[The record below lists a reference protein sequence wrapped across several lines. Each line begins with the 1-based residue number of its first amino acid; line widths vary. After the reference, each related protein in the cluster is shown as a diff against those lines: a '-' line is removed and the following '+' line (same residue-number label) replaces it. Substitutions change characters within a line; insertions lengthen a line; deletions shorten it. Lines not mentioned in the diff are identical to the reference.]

1 MGNIRDYQDAGKPLC
16 RKRKQNERIKGGW
29 LTSTPSN
36 ALKVKADNLYI
47 DVKGGENTFD
57 PLLQTKICPS
67 GF

>member
-1 MGNIRDYQDAGKPLC
+1 MANFREHQDAGKLPY
-16 RKRKQNERIKGGW
+16 RKRKQSERIKGGW

-57 PLLQTKICPS
+57 PLLQTKIWPS

>member
-1 MGNIRDYQDAGKPLC
+1 MANIKEYQDAGKPLY

-29 LTSTPSN
+29 LTFTPSN
-36 ALKVKADNLYI
+36 ALKVKTDNLYI
-47 DVKGGENTFD
+47 DVKEGENTLD